1 MNSYGKQGI
10 GGAQGGGGT
19 RPNRTQAPTQGVEHK
34 GTIGTGQ
41 SNMATKGAM
50 TGAGS
55 CECKGT
61 I

>member
-1 MNSYGKQGI
+1 MNDQDAQI
-10 GGAQGGGGT
+10 NQAQGGGGT
-19 RPNRTQAPTQGVEHK
+19 RPNRNPPRIGNAEHK

-41 SNMATKGAM
+41 SSQATDGAM
-50 TGAGS
+50 TGSGS